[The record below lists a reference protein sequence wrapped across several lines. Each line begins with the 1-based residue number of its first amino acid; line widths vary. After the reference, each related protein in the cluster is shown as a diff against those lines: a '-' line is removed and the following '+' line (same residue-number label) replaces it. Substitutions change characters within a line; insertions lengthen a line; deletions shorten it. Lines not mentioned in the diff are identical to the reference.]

1 MTAKKINKIDI
12 ELSPKVKRVAMSTA
26 SILLCASLMGTAKP
40 IKKIVGDKYDDEI
53 GLVVKADTIEGTENS
68 SDVVTTVDQED
79 QTSSETENTTST
91 NEVSNN
97 QNLESSE
104 DNASNN
110 ELSGK
115 NATDSVQ
122 TTAASTETTN
132 TKVEAINTSEQTT
145 TSSTETTNTAAG
157 VTAFT
162 QTSDEKTEVE
172 VNTSVQAPETTTEVK
187 TNTSEKE
194 LEESTST
201 ETVNEQVTPETQK
214 NNTSSGQEK
223 TTPTYQDSVDKVNQI
238 NDAAQKELQNAID
251 TLTKEVEALGGKL
264 NITVGDKVDINTNV
278 NGIETN
284 KKELEKHIQAKLDKF
299 DSALAEYKNALTK
312 YDADLAEYK
321 KKLAEYNKKKEE
333 YIQKLKD
340 MGLWNDG
347 NVDLDEIK
355 QDLILSDKEENTKVE
370 AEILNNFDNQVGFMK
385 GESILGFLDHFYQIN
400 GQIKDEFLKLTYTGF
415 EKSYYGNELIG
426 KIEITFSDWTPQLN
440 TPNKYQGIYFGDKLT
455 DGFFYTKSEGV
466 TMGMKLY
473 DSKGNLITLKSNTA
487 YITVGSLNSTGKDT
501 NYVEK
506 AEIINGT
513 NQGGNGVVIPGSSV
527 SIHQGQYGDVLYSD
541 KNNEVLNNTNLKDA
555 IAIWG
560 QDIVDEFK
568 NWDSPTNRLKEIFGS
583 GLFKVWGDGITIRFS
598 NKVGSA
604 WATYST
610 TVPKLSFEG
619 VHPGKEP
626 EKPVLNVSYSP
637 GNMNL
642 AANGSVHIHYIDVHG
657 VSGVVEYEPT
667 HGIHLDD
674 RLQSILHL
682 GIGDEYTN
690 LLWDWEKHGY
700 VLATSP
706 DKVHPGTQSGQIDKE
721 GEQHYWIY
729 LTHDTKTT
737 TENVNRDKE
746 VNQTIH

>member
-26 SILLCASLMGTAKP
+26 SILLGASLMGTAKP

-527 SIHQGQYGDVLYSD
+527 SIHQGQYGD
-541 KNNEVLNNTNLKDA
+541 
-555 IAIWG
+555 
-560 QDIVDEFK
+560 
-568 NWDSPTNRLKEIFGS
+568 
-583 GLFKVWGDGITIRFS
+583 GITIRFS